1 MDEAETPGSG
11 AAHGG
16 NGEDG
21 PLKGPRPR
29 VLLADDHSYVLTAI
43 ERLLSWSCDVV
54 GMVTTGEQLIAAA
67 ELLRPDVI
75 VIDLRLPDMT
85 GIDACRRVQGCGR
98 ARQDHF
104 LTAADDP
111 EIRRGAYES
120 GASAFV
126 AKFPRQ
132 QRAGAGNRTRVPRQ
146 AGKCA
151 RFERTASRR

>member
-67 ELLRPDVI
+67 ERLRPDVI

-85 GIDACRRVQGCGR
+85 GIDACRQLKAAAVPGKIIL
-98 ARQDHF
+98 

-126 AKFPRQ
+126 A
-132 QRAGAGNRTRVPRQ
+132 
-146 AGKCA
+146 
-151 RFERTASRR
+151 